1 MEEQTGTVPKLC
13 AAQTQN
19 SMLCNMACRS
29 MSTLHC
35 ALQALLEQLHA
46 VTKRDTKALL
56 EELCSR
62 LSGNNQAGTSDLSR
76 ELWAWEDQL
85 DVRETLS
92 AFICEQTEFIFAVQL
107 RLQKIQ
113 QLL

>member
-1 MEEQTGTVPKLC
+1 
-13 AAQTQN
+13 
-19 SMLCNMACRS
+19 

-35 ALQALLEQLHA
+35 ALQDLLEHLHA
-46 VTKRDTKALL
+46 ITKRDSEALL
-56 EELCSR
+56 EELYSQ
-62 LSGNNQAGTSDLSR
+62 LAGDNQAGTSNLSH

-92 AFICEQTEFIFAVQL
+92 AVICEQTDFINAVQL
-107 RLQKIQ
+107 RLQKIR